1 MIAGSDRV
9 VAFLRRRF
17 TPSAAMASTFA
28 TAFEA
33 IQRNKLRSMLTS
45 LGIVFGVA
53 SVISMLAIGRGAQ
66 QEILDQMK
74 LLGANNIII
83 TPIVEQEEG
92 KVEEDASS
100 KPAEKKKF
108 SPGLTLQDGEG
119 IMSSIPGVAYVSPE
133 VVLETNALREGMK
146 RTTKLVGI
154 DSTYFHTSDY
164 QLEEGSFFSPVH
176 YERAMPV
183 AVIGHAVKTKFFTRE
198 DPIGKQIKC
207 GKLWLTVIGV
217 MKERTVS
224 KQNIQHLGLRDYN
237 LDIYSPV
244 TTVLLRYKNRALVT
258 RRDVQNASRNN
269 NNNNDGTDDSQKKA
283 VNYHQLDRLVVSVQN
298 TEQIRTVA
306 EVISRMLQRR
316 HNGVVDFSVTV
327 PEELLKQE
335 QRTKEIFNIVLGA
348 IASISLVV
356 GGIGIM
362 NIMLASVMERTKEIG
377 IRRAVGAT
385 RRTVL
390 LQFLAE
396 ATTISV
402 SGGLAGIILGFLIS
416 VVIEKTAGIV
426 TIITALSVMVSF
438 AISITIGITF
448 GFFPAKRAAEQDV
461 ITSLRYE

>member
-1 MIAGSDRV
+1 MIAGNKDV
-9 VAFLRRRF
+9 ILAFFLRFR
-17 TPSAAMASTFA
+17 PSLGFVSNLF

-33 IQRNKLRSMLTS
+33 IKRNKLRSMLTS

-83 TPIVEQEEG
+83 TPIIEQDEG
-92 KVEEDASS
+92 KVEEDNQ
-100 KPAEKKKF
+100 KLNEKKKF
-108 SPGLTLQDGEG
+108 SPGLSLQDCAAIER
-119 IMSSIPGVAYVSPE
+119 SVPSINYASPE
-133 VVLETNALREGMK
+133 VVLETNAIREGLK
-146 RTTKLVGI
+146 RSTKLVGV
-154 DSTYFHTSDY
+154 DSNFFRSSDY
-164 QLEEGSFFSPVH
+164 ELEKGSFFSTVH
-176 YERAMPV
+176 FDRSLPV
-183 AVIGHAVKTKFFTRE
+183 AVIGHAVKIKFFTRE

-217 MKERTVS
+217 MKERSIS

-237 LDIYSPV
+237 FDIYSPV
-244 TTVLLRYKNRALVT
+244 TTVLLRYKNRSLVT
-258 RRDVQNASRNN
+258 RRDVQNASRGNNSDNN
-269 NNNNDGTDDSQKKA
+269 NSDDQQKKA
-283 VNYHQLDRLVVSVQN
+283 VNYHQIDRMVVSVQN
-298 TEQIRTVA
+298 TDQIRTIA

-316 HNGVVDFSVTV
+316 HNGIVDFSVTV

-348 IASISLVV
+348 IASISLIV

-385 RRTVL
+385 RRDIVI
-390 LQFLAE
+390 QFLAE

-402 SGGLAGIILGFLIS
+402 AGGFTGIILGFVIS
-416 VVIEKTAGIV
+416 IVIEKTAGIV
-426 TIITALSVMVSF
+426 TIITLMSVFVSF
-438 AISITIGITF
+438 AISITIGIAF

-461 ITSLRYE
+461 IQSLRYE

>member
-1 MIAGSDRV
+1 
-9 VAFLRRRF
+9 
-17 TPSAAMASTFA
+17 
-28 TAFEA
+28 
-33 IQRNKLRSMLTS
+33 MLTS

-83 TPIVEQEEG
+83 TPIIEQDEG
-92 KVEEDASS
+92 KVEEDNSQ
-100 KPAEKKKF
+100 KLNEKKKF
-108 SPGLTLQDGEG
+108 SPGLTLQDCAA
-119 IMSSIPGVAYVSPE
+119 IQQTIPSVDYASPE
-133 VVLETNALREGMK
+133 VVLETNAIREGLK
-146 RTTKLVGI
+146 RTTKLVGV
-154 DSTYFHTSDY
+154 DSNFFHNSDY
-164 QLEEGSFFSPVH
+164 QLEKGSFFSPVH
-176 YERAMPV
+176 FELSLPV
-183 AVIGHAVKTKFFTRE
+183 AIIGHSIKTKFFTRE

-217 MKERTVS
+217 MKDRNIS

-237 LDIYSPV
+237 FDIYSPV
-244 TTVLLRYKNRALVT
+244 STVLLRYKNRSLIT
-258 RRDVQNASRNN
+258 RRDVQNASRGNN
-269 NNNNDGTDDSQKKA
+269 SNNGEDDQQKKA
-283 VNYHQLDRLVVSVQN
+283 VNYHQIDRMVVSVQN
-298 TEQIRTVA
+298 SEQIRTIA
-306 EVISRMLQRR
+306 EVITRMLQRG
-316 HNGVVDFSVTV
+316 HNGIVDFSVTV

-385 RRTVL
+385 RRDIA

-402 SGGLAGIILGFLIS
+402 AGGFIGIILGFIIS
-416 VVIEKTAGIV
+416 IVIEKTAGII
-426 TIITALSVMVSF
+426 TIITLVSVFVSF
-438 AISITIGITF
+438 AISITIGIGF

-461 ITSLRYE
+461 IQSLRYE

>member
-1 MIAGSDRV
+1 MIAGNGTVIR
-9 VAFLRRRF
+9 ALIERLK
-17 TPSAAMASTFA
+17 PSIGFVSNVI

-33 IQRNKLRSMLTS
+33 IKRNKLRSMLTS

-83 TPIVEQEEG
+83 TPIIEQEEG
-92 KVEEDASS
+92 KVEEGDQKTS
-100 KPAEKKKF
+100 EKKKF
-108 SPGLTLQDGEG
+108 SPGLTLQDCESIGLT
-119 IMSSIPGVAYVSPE
+119 IPGVAYASPE
-133 VVLETNALREGMK
+133 VVMETNALREGLK
-146 RTTKLVGI
+146 RSTKLVGV
-154 DSTYFHTSDY
+154 DSNFFSHSEYE
-164 QLEEGSFFSPVH
+164 LEKGSYFSPVH
-176 YERAMPV
+176 FQNSLPV

-198 DPIGKQIKC
+198 DAIGKQIKC

-217 MKERTVS
+217 MKERNIS

-237 LDIYSPV
+237 FDIYAPV
-244 TTVLLRYKNRALVT
+244 STVLLRYKNRALVT
-258 RRDVQNASRNN
+258 RRDVQNASRG
-269 NNNNDGTDDSQKKA
+269 NNNDNGGEESQKKA
-283 VNYHQLDRLVVSVQN
+283 VNYHQIDRLTVSVQN
-298 TEQIRTVA
+298 TEQIRTIA

-316 HNGVVDFSVTV
+316 HNGIVDFSVTV

-348 IASISLVV
+348 IASISLIV

-385 RRTVL
+385 QRDVM

-402 SGGLAGIILGFLIS
+402 TGGFAGIILGFIIS
-416 VVIEKTAGIV
+416 VAIEQMAGIV
-426 TIITALSVMVSF
+426 TIITLMSVFVSF
-438 AISITIGITF
+438 IISATIGIAF

-461 ITSLRYE
+461 ILSLRYE